1 MEELR
6 MTFRGHLD
14 DLRWTLV
21 RVGGVLFAL
30 AVLCFCLMPWL
41 FDRFVL
47 APASPDFPLYRWL
60 SETGVPASVFPDF
73 GNGSHAVEIVNTDVS
88 SQLLTHVSA
97 SFWVAL
103 VLLFPYLIFEAWRF
117 VRPALVGNEQR
128 SVRLAFIGG
137 TGLFFVGCAVGY
149 LFVFP
154 FMFRFLT
161 EYQLSSSIVNQIS
174 LNSYMRSFLLLVFV
188 MGVAL
193 ELPLL
198 TWSLSRA
205 GLATRT
211 FFRRYRRQ
219 AAVVLLLLTVL
230 VTPSGDPFVLL
241 AVFLPLY
248 LLYELGIRFAR
259 E

>member
-1 MEELR
+1 

-88 SQLLTHVSA
+88 SQLLTHISA
-97 SFWVAL
+97 SFWFAL

-117 VRPALVGNEQR
+117 VRPAWSGTSSAACGWR
-128 SVRLAFIGG
+128 SSGERGCFSWGAPWV
-137 TGLFFVGCAVGY
+137 TCLFF
-149 LFVFP
+149 
-154 FMFRFLT
+154 
-161 EYQLSSSIVNQIS
+161 
-174 LNSYMRSFLLLVFV
+174 
-188 MGVAL
+188 
-193 ELPLL
+193 
-198 TWSLSRA
+198 
-205 GLATRT
+205 
-211 FFRRYRRQ
+211 
-219 AAVVLLLLTVL
+219 
-230 VTPSGDPFVLL
+230 PSCSGS
-241 AVFLPLY
+241 
-248 LLYELGIRFAR
+248 
-259 E
+259 

>member
-88 SQLLTHVSA
+88 SQLLTHISA
-97 SFWVAL
+97 SFWFAL

-117 VRPALVGNEQR
+117 VRPALVGDEQR

-137 TGLFFVGCAVGY
+137 TGLFFVGCVVGY

-198 TWSLSRA
+198 TWSFSRA